1 MNLGHIKLIRRTVA
15 TLLETATQAEFAGM
29 RPPAEAALIRL
40 EHRMAKAQYNQML
53 KEFERECGQ
62 GVASSPS
69 APEDDILG

>member
-15 TLLETATQAEFAGM
+15 TLVETATQAEFAGM

-53 KEFERECGQ
+53 KEFERECEP
-62 GVASSPS
+62 AKP
-69 APEDDILG
+69 ADPDDDLLG